1 MEALEQSYRDAHDEA
16 KKSIEAQ
23 LGLFNE
29 LDGSAKTSIDNLIET
44 LKGQVDYMDTYAE
57 NIKRAM
63 ELGVDEGLIQKLSD
77 GSEESAQILAA
88 IVAGGEED
96 IAALNEQLARVE
108 EGKENFS
115 STVAEMETDF
125 SSKMADLEQRALEA
139 VENLNVSVEAGEAGA
154 ATIQGYIDG
163 AESMRG
169 QLVAKYESL
178 AKAANAAFA
187 SGTSSVAQAAA
198 KSTPATTTTPAPK
211 TSSGSGGG
219 KSGGNTTVNVTIN
232 SPKALNEKET
242 ARQVKNAQRD
252 LSLSQ

>member
-1 MEALEQSYRDAHDEA
+1 MTSTVTGLIAEMEALEQSYQDAHDEA

-77 GSEESAQILAA
+77 GSQESAQILAA

-96 IAALNEQLARVE
+96 IVKLNEQLARVE

-115 STVAEMETDF
+115 STVAKMETDF
-125 SSKMADLEQRALEA
+125 SEKMSDLEKRVTEA
-139 VENLNVSVEAGEAGA
+139 V
-154 ATIQGYIDG
+154 DH
-163 AESMRG
+163 
-169 QLVAKYESL
+169 L
-178 AKAANAAFA
+178 ADAM
-187 SGTSSVAQAAA
+187 
-198 KSTPATTTTPAPK
+198 
-211 TSSGSGGG
+211 
-219 KSGGNTTVNVTIN
+219 
-232 SPKALNEKET
+232 
-242 ARQVKNAQRD
+242 D
-252 LSLSQ
+252 M